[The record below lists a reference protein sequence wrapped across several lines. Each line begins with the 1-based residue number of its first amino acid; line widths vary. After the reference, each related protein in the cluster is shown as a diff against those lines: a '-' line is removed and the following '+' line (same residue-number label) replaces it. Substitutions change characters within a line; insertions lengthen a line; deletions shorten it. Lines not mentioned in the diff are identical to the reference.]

1 MKRTVNQN
9 VTPCRHMEGLVQG
22 AAKGE
27 LKGIAR
33 WYAWAHI
40 HRCSGCRAFLQ
51 RLEAATLA
59 LRVAKEASVDEDA
72 LVRLRRQVS
81 QLAETENDTNKNA

>member
-1 MKRTVNQN
+1 
-9 VTPCRHMEGLVQG
+9 MEGLVQG

-51 RLEAATLA
+51 RLEAAILA

-81 QLAETENDTNKNA
+81 QLAETDTTENKNA